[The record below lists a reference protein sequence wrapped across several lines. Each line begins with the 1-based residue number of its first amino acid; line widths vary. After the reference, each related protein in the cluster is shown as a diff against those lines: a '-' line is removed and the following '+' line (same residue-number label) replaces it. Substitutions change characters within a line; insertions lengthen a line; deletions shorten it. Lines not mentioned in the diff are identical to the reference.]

1 MDWKYKH
8 FHQERVFPAP
18 RDVVTEAAR
27 AFMGES
33 LGWKI
38 TETPDGFTAQGSS
51 FSHGAIAHLHIQS
64 AGNGTKVA
72 VELLVE
78 RAGWR
83 GFMLFDVGGYYNI
96 QIRKWLDGI
105 QWSLHQKLTGTHDES
120 TNPLVV
126 AQNKPAAYIFNGC
139 LLFIVVTFALYFLV
153 TLIGAVVGLLTGHL
167 LLLGRGDLIIHGIG
181 ARIVSAFI
189 LIFALFIA
197 WRIKRKS

>member
-1 MDWKYKH
+1 
-8 FHQERVFPAP
+8 V
-18 RDVVTEAAR
+18 
-27 AFMGES
+27 
-33 LGWKI
+33 
-38 TETPDGFTAQGSS
+38 
-51 FSHGAIAHLHIQS
+51 AI
-64 AGNGTKVA
+64 
-72 VELLVE
+72 ELLVE

-120 TNPLVV
+120 TNSLVV

-153 TLIGAVVGLLTGHL
+153 TLISAVVGLLTGHL

-181 ARIVSAFI
+181 ARIVSALI
-189 LIFALFIA
+189 LIFAVFIA
-197 WRIKRKS
+197 WRIKRK